1 MLDVLNL
8 SHLPAKTKSSA
19 EPVLQGV
26 SLAVPPGHVL
36 GIVGAAGSGKS
47 TLIRLLAGLELPA
60 TGTIRF
66 QGHDT
71 AVVPVHPN
79 QIALVASTDEGLS
92 EVLTVRESLMSAHFL
107 RVGGQTNDARTD
119 RVSHLLVGV
128 GLEMVAAHR
137 VSTLNLAQRRR
148 LKLALALVS
157 DAPLV
162 LCDEFAD
169 GLDVK
174 SAQELTA
181 LLKWVVSD
189 LPGRIVIHASQ
200 TLGNL
205 ASYDSVVVLHEG
217 HVCFHGPAR
226 AVPHYFSITTVEELY
241 PRLAKRPADRWG
253 ESWSRHRVQYYEAF
267 KLGDLGEP
275 AEEKARAQPGAEGDD
290 DGTENVAAPEPE
302 APKPASKAEVDY
314 SSALPLPSFMAQTLH
329 LVRRRWTL
337 WRRAQREWLEY
348 LAMLLV
354 GPLVAM
360 LLMAPNTGYMSE
372 MRNQNHLPEVLW
384 PAAYTCAMILWVQ
397 VLLFMVVSL
406 RLAAREIAAERVLFE
421 RERIAGLRGLAYLV
435 AKLGFLTPLVI
446 AQGLALVLLTD
457 LMGGHLPGNDGIRV
471 VLLVLSGVAFGSLCL
486 AISAWSR
493 HVDRAQASAWKLWA
507 ANVLLAGAILG
518 FPRPAGFVLQ
528 PFITAYYGWSGSVD
542 TLSGSAV
549 FEPMTHFVR
558 TWFAT
563 PLTAVIALVAH
574 SVIGIV
580 LAGWGLKKRR

>member
-8 SHLPAKTKSSA
+8 SHLPAKTKLSA

-26 SLAVPPGHVL
+26 SLALPPGHVL

-47 TLIRLLAGLELPA
+47 MLIRLLAGLELPT
-60 TGTIRF
+60 TGTLRF

-79 QIALVASTDEGLS
+79 QIALVAATDEGLS

-137 VSTLNLAQRRR
+137 VSTLSLAQRRR
-148 LKLALALVS
+148 LKLAIALVS

-169 GLDVK
+169 GVDVK
-174 SAQELTA
+174 SAQELVA

-205 ASYDSVVVLHEG
+205 ASYDSVLVLHEG
-217 HVCFHGPAR
+217 HVCFHGPSR
-226 AVPHYFSITTVEELY
+226 AVAHYFSITTVEELY

-267 KLGDLGEP
+267 QLGDLGEP
-275 AEEKARAQPGAEGDD
+275 AEQKAGSEPGVDGDGLEDDAE
-290 DGTENVAAPEPE
+290 TAPE
-302 APKPASKAEVDY
+302 APKAAAKPEVEP
-314 SSALPLPSFMAQTLH
+314 STPLPLPSFMGQTLH
-329 LVRRRWTL
+329 LMRRRWTL
-337 WRRAQREWLEY
+337 WRRTQREWLEY
-348 LAMLLV
+348 LALLLV
-354 GPLVAM
+354 CPLAAM

-372 MRNQNHLPEVLW
+372 IRSENHAPEVLW

-397 VLLFMVVSL
+397 VLLIMVVSL
-406 RLAAREIAAERVLFE
+406 RLATREIAGERVLFE

-435 AKLGFLTPLVI
+435 AKLGFLTPLMI

-457 LMGGHLPGNDGIRV
+457 LMGGHLPGNDGVRL

-486 AISAWSR
+486 AISAWACS
-493 HVDRAQASAWKLWA
+493 VDRAQSHAWKLWA

-518 FPRPAGFVLQ
+518 FPRPMGFVLQ
-528 PFITAYYGWSGSVD
+528 PFMTAYYGWSGSVD
-542 TLSGSAV
+542 TLSGFAV

-563 PLTAVIALVAH
+563 PWTAVIALMVH
-574 SVIGIV
+574 SVTGIV
-580 LAGWGLKKRR
+580 LAAWGLRKRQ